1 MCNLVRIS
9 AWLIAA
15 EVAALVA
22 LALILVAVGNSANI
36 FTAFAS
42 VGLMIGAS
50 VSLAVAFTALGAAM
64 SQAAPCMAGRCQTG
78 ATLFFSALG
87 ALTIA
92 VGALLT
98 AVVIGTWGTAI
109 PIAGSLVA
117 AALAIGL
124 LGQLVLWPA
133 VGLLL
138 EALNRCVATAPATT
152 TIVAI
157 ATVLAFVVGFVAGFV
172 FGISPCRMLPISC

>member
-9 AWLIAA
+9 AWIIAA

-22 LALILVAVGNSANI
+22 LALILIAMGNSANI
-36 FTAFAS
+36 FTAFLS

-50 VSLAVAFTALGAAM
+50 VSLAIAFTSLGAAM
-64 SQAAPCMAGRCQTG
+64 TQAAPCMTGRCQAA
-78 ATLFFSALG
+78 ATAFFAVLG

-92 VGALLT
+92 IGALLT

-109 PIAGSLVA
+109 PIAGSLIA
-117 AALAIGL
+117 GGLAIGL
-124 LGQLVLWPA
+124 LGQLVLWPS
-133 VGLLL
+133 VGFLL
-138 EALNRCVATAPATT
+138 EGLNRCVGTPPATT

-157 ATVLAFVVGFVAGFV
+157 AAVLAFVVALVAGFV
-172 FGISPCRMLPISC
+172 FGKSPCSILPIC